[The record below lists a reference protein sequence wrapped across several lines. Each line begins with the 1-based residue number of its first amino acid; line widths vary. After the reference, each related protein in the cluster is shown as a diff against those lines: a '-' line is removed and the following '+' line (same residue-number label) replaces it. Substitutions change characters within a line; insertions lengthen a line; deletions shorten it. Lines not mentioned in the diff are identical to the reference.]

1 MKKIA
6 LLLLSVVVLLSCATT
21 VYDSAGNPISKEQ
34 LQKMKAMAVSKHLRD
49 RRYRIFVDKV
59 YPMRGPS
66 FTLMDTWGIEV
77 SGDSIGLFLPYFG
90 RIYQVPFDRRMG
102 LHFIAPLETYQE
114 EITKKG
120 VRIKMQ
126 TGSGIEHCTITM
138 EVYANGQTDLQVN
151 SSNREPIRYLGELQ
165 LNDAIRMK
173 AE

>member
-1 MKKIA
+1 
-6 LLLLSVVVLLSCATT
+6 
-21 VYDSAGNPISKEQ
+21 
-34 LQKMKAMAVSKHLRD
+34 
-49 RRYRIFVDKV
+49 
-59 YPMRGPS
+59 
-66 FTLMDTWGIEV
+66 
-77 SGDSIGLFLPYFG
+77 
-90 RIYQVPFDRRMG
+90 MG

-151 SSNREPIRYLGELQ
+151 SSNRELIRYLGEMQ

-173 AE
+173 TE